1 MKALLFS
8 SPMEA
13 EAAFYRAFEE
23 ADLESMMAVWADDD
37 DIVCVHPSG
46 NRLCGP
52 EQIRESWRQLF
63 RNGPT
68 LRFSLAGRQLVNG
81 ATLAMSSLNE
91 NIQVIG
97 EPGLRHSVTTT
108 NVYLLTTRGWRMLAH
123 HASPA
128 STAPAAPEPPDPDT
142 PPVLH

>member
-23 ADLESMMAVWADDD
+23 ADLESMMAVWADDE
-37 DIVCVHPSG
+37 DIVCIHPSG
-46 NRLCGP
+46 PRLCGP
-52 EQIRESWRQLF
+52 EQIRDSWRQLF
-63 RNGPT
+63 RGGPS
-68 LRFSLAGRQLVNG
+68 LRFSLTGRQLVNG
-81 ATLAMSSLNE
+81 ATLAMSSLTE

-97 EPGLRHSVTTT
+97 EPGARHSVTTT

-128 STAPAAPEPPDPDT
+128 ATASEPQSPDT
-142 PPVLH
+142 PTVLH

>member
-23 ADLESMMAVWADDD
+23 ADLESMMAVWADDE

-46 NRLCGP
+46 PRLCGP
-52 EQIRESWRQLF
+52 EQIREGWRELF

-68 LRFSLAGRQLVNG
+68 LRFALSGRQLVNG
-81 ATLAMSSLNE
+81 GTLAVSSLME

-97 EPGLRHSVTTT
+97 EPGVRHGVTTT

-128 STAPAAPEPPDPDT
+128 AGAAEAPPPDS

>member
-23 ADLESMMAVWADDD
+23 ADLESMMAVWADDEE
-37 DIVCVHPSG
+37 IVCIHPSG
-46 NRLCGP
+46 PRLCGP
-52 EQIRESWRQLF
+52 EQIREGWRALF
-63 RNGPT
+63 RNGPS
-68 LRFSLAGRQLVNG
+68 LRFSLSGRQLVNG
-81 ATLAMSSLNE
+81 ATLAVSSLTE

-97 EPGLRHSVTTT
+97 DPGARHSVTAT

-128 STAPAAPEPPDPDT
+128 AAPTEPEPPDT

>member
-23 ADLESMMAVWADDD
+23 ADLESMMAVWADDE
-37 DIVCVHPSG
+37 DIVCIHPSG
-46 NRLCGP
+46 PRLCGP
-52 EQIRESWRQLF
+52 EAIRDSWRQLF
-63 RNGPT
+63 RNGPS
-68 LRFSLAGRQLVNG
+68 LRFDLAGRQVVNG
-81 ATLAMSSLNE
+81 ATLAVSSLTE
-91 NIQVIG
+91 NIRAIG
-97 EPGLRHSVTTT
+97 ETGPRHSVTTT

-128 STAPAAPEPPDPDT
+128 ATVSEPPPSDT
-142 PPVLH
+142 PAVLH

>member
-8 SPMEA
+8 SPAEA

-23 ADLESMMAVWADDD
+23 ADLESMMAVWADDE
-37 DIVCVHPSG
+37 DIVCIHPAG
-46 NRLCGP
+46 PRLCGP
-52 EQIRESWRQLF
+52 EAIREGWRLLF

-68 LRFSLAGRQLVNG
+68 LRFSLSERQLVNG
-81 ATLAMSSLNE
+81 ATLALSSLIE
-91 NIQVIG
+91 TIQVLG
-97 EPGLRHSVTTT
+97 EPGVRHGVITT

-128 STAPAAPEPPDPDT
+128 TTAPGAAEPRDPEKPT
-142 PPVLH
+142 LLH